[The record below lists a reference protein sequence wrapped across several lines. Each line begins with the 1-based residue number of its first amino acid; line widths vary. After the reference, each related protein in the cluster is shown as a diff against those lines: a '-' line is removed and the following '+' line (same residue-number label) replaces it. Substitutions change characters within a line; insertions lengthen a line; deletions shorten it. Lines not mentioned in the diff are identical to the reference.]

1 MKQLFLIFALTAS
14 VSLFAAEPVFVDAR
28 QFPLLGSVVNDTS
41 TTVYQRLPDSLATQ
55 IRPELADLGNDP
67 AGMSIRFASNS
78 TKIALKW
85 NSTKAFRMNH
95 MTPTGISGLDLYA
108 LVEGQWTFV
117 GSGRPGVHDKKC
129 KSTVIQ
135 NMTPEMREYMLFLSL
150 YDGVDSLYI
159 GIDSTAVI
167 TAPALDIP
175 RRDKPIVMYGTSILQ
190 GGCAS
195 RPGMAHTNILQ
206 RMLNREVYNLGF
218 SGNGRLDVEI
228 ARLMTTIDAGL
239 YVLDALP
246 NNTTEQLKENID
258 PFFRILRDARPEVPI
273 LFVESPIFPN
283 SRFDN
288 EVKEALAVK
297 NAALREYYDSLVAS
311 GETGIYYF
319 EGERVFGDNSELTVD
334 CNHFTDYGFQHFATQ
349 LAPILQNICK

>member
-1 MKQLFLIFALTAS
+1 MKQLFLIFTLIAS
-14 VSLFAAEPVFVDAR
+14 ISLFAQDPVFVDAR
-28 QFPLLGSVVNDTS
+28 QFPLLGTVFNDTS
-41 TTVYQRLPDSLATQ
+41 TTVYQRLPDSLAQQ
-55 IRPELADLGNDP
+55 IRPELFDLGMNP

-85 NSTKAFRMNH
+85 NSAKAFRMNH
-95 MTPTGISGLDLYA
+95 MTPTGISGLDLYS
-108 LVEGQWTFV
+108 LVDGEWIFV
-117 GSGRPGVHDKKC
+117 GSGRPGVNKKEC
-129 KSTVIQ
+129 KSTIIE
-135 NMTPEMREYMLFLSL
+135 NMTPEMREYMIFLSL

-167 TAPALDIP
+167 AQPMVDVP
-175 RRDKPIVMYGTSILQ
+175 RREKPIVMYGTSILQ

-206 RMLNREVYNLGF
+206 RMLNREIYNLGF

-228 ARLMTTIDAGL
+228 ARLMATVDAGA
-239 YVLDALP
+239 YVIDALP

-258 PFFRILRDARPEVPI
+258 PFFRILRNARPEVPV

-288 EVKEALAVK
+288 QVKEMLVEK
-297 NAALREYYDSLVAS
+297 NAALRSYYDSLVAS
-311 GETGIYYF
+311 GEKEIYYF
-319 EGERVFGDNSELTVD
+319 EGERVFGGCSEYTVD
-334 CNHFTDYGFQHFATQ
+334 CNHMTDYGFQYFATQ
-349 LAPILQNICK
+349 LAPILENICK